1 MSDYYIDENGVID
14 KFTNRKVDKMG
25 NLINVTKQILSLS
38 DNGYIVK
45 FEMVENKAI
54 IHLTKMG
61 IGIREYYSLNH
72 FLKDIQEDIRIWER
86 NELADSDLR
95 DMSLD
100 LVDVVSLREDGYS
113 VKQNKAGQVYIGQE
127 DCLVLYYPNFNDFTN
142 CVSKDIEQ
150 YEQQHNIQYELATN
164 RPCSKWPREN
174 LYTRLK
180 NRPNIRVE
188 TVLVAWTIVMSV
200 IIAVIVT

>member
-14 KFTNRKVDKMG
+14 GFTNKRVEKTG
-25 NLINVTKQILSLS
+25 NFFNITEQILSLS

-72 FLKDIQEDIRIWER
+72 FLKDVQTDIRIWER

-100 LVDVVSLREDGYS
+100 LPDVVSLREDGYS
-113 VKQNKAGQVYIGQE
+113 VKQNKAGQVYIGLE
-127 DCLVLYYPNFNDFTN
+127 DCLVLYYPNFNLFTN

-150 YEQQHNIQYELATN
+150 YEQQHNIQYKLATTSDRN
-164 RPCSKWPREN
+164 CIKGKEN
-174 LYTRLK
+174 ILIKRKIRL
-180 NRPNIRVE
+180 IH
-188 TVLVAWTIVMSV
+188 WV
-200 IIAVIVT
+200 IAIWIAVLILMAIAFNI

>member
-14 KFTNRKVDKMG
+14 GFTNKRVEKTG
-25 NLINVTKQILSLS
+25 NFFNITEQILSLS

-72 FLKDIQEDIRIWER
+72 FLKDVQTDIRIWER

-100 LVDVVSLREDGYS
+100 LPDVVSLREDGYS
-113 VKQNKAGQVYIGQE
+113 VKQNKAGQVYIGLE
-127 DCLVLYYPNFNDFTN
+127 DCLVLYYPNFNDFIN
-142 CVSKDIEQ
+142 CVNKDIEQ
-150 YEQQHNIQYELATN
+150 YEQQHNIQYKLATTSDRN
-164 RPCSKWPREN
+164 CIKGKEN
-174 LYTRLK
+174 ILIKRKIRL
-180 NRPNIRVE
+180 IH
-188 TVLVAWTIVMSV
+188 WV
-200 IIAVIVT
+200 IAIWIAVLILMAIAFNI

>member
-14 KFTNRKVDKMG
+14 GFTNKRVEKMG

-38 DNGYIVK
+38 DNDYIVK

-72 FLKDIQEDIRIWER
+72 FLKDVQTDIRIWER

-100 LVDVVSLREDGYS
+100 LPDVVSLREDGYS

-127 DCLVLYYPNFNDFTN
+127 DCLVLYYPNFNDFIN
-142 CVSKDIEQ
+142 CVNKDIEQ
-150 YEQQHNIQYELATN
+150 YEQQHNLQYKLATTSDRN
-164 RPCSKWPREN
+164 CIKGKEN
-174 LYTRLK
+174 ILIKRKIRL
-180 NRPNIRVE
+180 IH
-188 TVLVAWTIVMSV
+188 WV
-200 IIAVIVT
+200 IAIWIAVLILRAIAFNI

>member
-14 KFTNRKVDKMG
+14 GFTNKRVEKMG

-72 FLKDIQEDIRIWER
+72 FLKDVQTDIRIWER

-100 LVDVVSLREDGYS
+100 LPDVVSLREDGYS
-113 VKQNKAGQVYIGQE
+113 VKQNKAGQVYIGLE
-127 DCLVLYYPNFNDFTN
+127 DCLVLYYPNFNEFIN
-142 CVSKDIEQ
+142 CVNKDIEQ
-150 YEQQHNIQYELATN
+150 YEQQHNIQYKLATTSDRN
-164 RPCSKWPREN
+164 CIKGKEN
-174 LYTRLK
+174 ILIKRKIRL
-180 NRPNIRVE
+180 IH
-188 TVLVAWTIVMSV
+188 WV
-200 IIAVIVT
+200 IAIWIAVLILMAIAFNI

>member
-14 KFTNRKVDKMG
+14 GFTNKRVEKTG
-25 NLINVTKQILSLS
+25 NFFNITEQILSLS

-72 FLKDIQEDIRIWER
+72 FLKDVQTDIRIWER

-100 LVDVVSLREDGYS
+100 LPDVVSLREDGYS

-127 DCLVLYYPNFNDFTN
+127 DCLVLYYPNFNDFIN
-142 CVSKDIEQ
+142 CVNKDIEQ
-150 YEQQHNIQYELATN
+150 YEQQHNIQYKLATTSDRN
-164 RPCSKWPREN
+164 CIKGKEN
-174 LYTRLK
+174 ILIKRKIRL
-180 NRPNIRVE
+180 IH
-188 TVLVAWTIVMSV
+188 WV
-200 IIAVIVT
+200 IAIWIAVLILMAIAFNI

>member
-14 KFTNRKVDKMG
+14 GFTNKRVEKMG

-38 DNGYIVK
+38 DNDYIVK

-72 FLKDIQEDIRIWER
+72 FLKDVQTDIRIWER

-100 LVDVVSLREDGYS
+100 LPDVVSLREDGYS

-127 DCLVLYYPNFNDFTN
+127 DCLVLYYPNFNDFIN
-142 CVSKDIEQ
+142 CVNKDIEQ
-150 YEQQHNIQYELATN
+150 YEQQHNLQYKLATTSDRN
-164 RPCSKWPREN
+164 CIKGKEN
-174 LYTRLK
+174 ILIKRKIRL
-180 NRPNIRVE
+180 IH
-188 TVLVAWTIVMSV
+188 WV
-200 IIAVIVT
+200 IAIWIAVLILMAIAFNI

>member
-14 KFTNRKVDKMG
+14 GFTNKRVEKMG

-72 FLKDIQEDIRIWER
+72 FLKDVQTDIRIWER

-100 LVDVVSLREDGYS
+100 LPDVVSLREDGYS

-127 DCLVLYYPNFNDFTN
+127 DCLVLYYPNFNDFIN
-142 CVSKDIEQ
+142 CVNKDIEQ
-150 YEQQHNIQYELATN
+150 YEQQHNIQYKLATTSDRN
-164 RPCSKWPREN
+164 CIKGKEN
-174 LYTRLK
+174 ILIKRKIRL
-180 NRPNIRVE
+180 IH
-188 TVLVAWTIVMSV
+188 WV
-200 IIAVIVT
+200 IAIWIAVLILMAIAFNI